1 VEVKAAWVRPGGGAV
16 PDGDKAKR
24 YGIDTLYWDATDP
37 QISVEFFDK
46 VRSWGF
52 KPGITRDPG
61 WTGGDGVKLA
71 TVLNDDLKRLGSDN
85 KTCYVIADIE
95 AMWQRGSGFVLNWLT
110 EWRRLRPTRITAWT
124 TEPFQGGTVSDELA
138 ARINSDPNL
147 TVIPQL
153 YFSQMEPANEAA
165 CALEMCQTSGRR
177 DIDRARIKSYYDPRF
192 LPPAWDG
199 IVFDFAKLP

>member
-1 VEVKAAWVRPGGGAV
+1 MRAAWIRPGGAAV
-16 PDGDKAKR
+16 PDGAKAKR

-37 QISVEFFDK
+37 VISAEFFDK

-61 WTGGDGVKLA
+61 WTGASGTQLA
-71 TVLNDDLKRLGSDN
+71 TLLADDLHRLGSDN

-95 AMWQRGSGFVLNWLT
+95 AMWQRGSGFVLEWLSA
-110 EWRRLRPTRITAWT
+110 WRAMKPTRITSWT

-138 ARINSDPNL
+138 ARINADVNL

-153 YFSQMEPANEAA
+153 YFSGMEPANEAQV
-165 CALEMCQTSGRR
+165 ALEMAQTNGRR
-177 DIDRARIKSYYDPRF
+177 DILRSKIKCYYDPAN
-192 LPPAWDG
+192 LPAAWDG
-199 IVFDFAKLP
+199 IVFDFAVLA